1 MKPPYIIRSAAAAII
16 AAVLLLVPAIATA
29 EPYGSGSYSG
39 CTYTNACPPETVVS
53 VPPGSKTTIT
63 GYTINLKDGQV
74 ITGSSYT
81 IIAKLIDA
89 GDTALVNRVEFYVEN
104 QLLDTVTTADASGAY
119 SFDWDLKAI
128 PGTLI
133 KIIMYDNQGN
143 TLPQQITLGK
153 SPGDAAASPSPR
165 SSSRP
170 APASGIAAAGSA
182 IVEQIAHAA
191 AAVQQT
197 VTNTIRS
204 TPPAVANS
212 FPYLL
217 FILLLAFVALLL
229 FRIQQELR
237 QIGLLKAAA
246 DKELALA
253 EEKDNFV
260 MLSSHYLRTPLTL
273 ILNGID
279 LLASSG
285 QLPPA
290 TRDTLVR
297 QAKELNTKV
306 ESLLS
311 ATSSNALMQSI
322 QPPKRAEVLA
332 RSWLAPAFWV
342 PVVLVGAVAL
352 TANVLF
358 VNVGGISIATINL
371 LCEVLAFGLVVGVFY
386 SVSRSHQTQ
395 AQNRRYAQDFLDHR
409 VSIDTAKNRLIH
421 DSAELLRQDMD
432 NLRRS
437 LTGISGAEHSDIIR
451 KGYAQ
456 FDNMLRKFSLVSS
469 LESTRAVADT
479 TFNVGD
485 VINALRIKY
494 ETALTAKRIQLQT
507 TGTPGDITQNRDL
520 LTEVIGSVI
529 DNAIKFSQPGGRI
542 QIAYQSGGQGMS
554 LQIADQGAG
563 IPERKLATLFRPFT
577 RADSALVFNYEGLG
591 FSLYLDKLIM
601 AYLRGDIQI
610 QSQPGRGT
618 TINIMFPVAP
628 KPL

>member
-1 MKPPYIIRSAAAAII
+1 
-16 AAVLLLVPAIATA
+16 
-29 EPYGSGSYSG
+29 
-39 CTYTNACPPETVVS
+39 
-53 VPPGSKTTIT
+53 
-63 GYTINLKDGQV
+63 
-74 ITGSSYT
+74 
-81 IIAKLIDA
+81 
-89 GDTALVNRVEFYVEN
+89 
-104 QLLDTVTTADASGAY
+104 
-119 SFDWDLKAI
+119 
-128 PGTLI
+128 
-133 KIIMYDNQGN
+133 
-143 TLPQQITLGK
+143 
-153 SPGDAAASPSPR
+153 
-165 SSSRP
+165 
-170 APASGIAAAGSA
+170 
-182 IVEQIAHAA
+182 
-191 AAVQQT
+191 
-197 VTNTIRS
+197 
-204 TPPAVANS
+204 
-212 FPYLL
+212 
-217 FILLLAFVALLL
+217 
-229 FRIQQELR
+229 
-237 QIGLLKAAA
+237 
-246 DKELALA
+246 
-253 EEKDNFV
+253 
-260 MLSSHYLRTPLTL
+260 
-273 ILNGID
+273 
-279 LLASSG
+279 
-285 QLPPA
+285 
-290 TRDTLVR
+290 
-297 QAKELNTKV
+297 
-306 ESLLS
+306 
-311 ATSSNALMQSI
+311 
-322 QPPKRAEVLA
+322 
-332 RSWLAPAFWV
+332 
-342 PVVLVGAVAL
+342 VAL

-371 LCEVLAFGLVVGVFY
+371 LCEVLAFALVVGVFY